1 MRRTEAARSDRSLQR
16 MQLHCAVGWVDV
28 HRTRALQRHW
38 HRWGHGTGRH
48 VLDVASS
55 VLYVALQVLDEL
67 EAGIA
72 AGNSQPLPP
81 DRLVSLAQCLRALP

>member
-1 MRRTEAARSDRSLQR
+1 MRRSEAARSDRSLQR

-28 HRTRALQRHW
+28 P
-38 HRWGHGTGRH
+38 
-48 VLDVASS
+48 SS

-81 DRLVSLAQCLRALP
+81 DRLV

>member
-1 MRRTEAARSDRSLQR
+1 MCIARGPCSGTGI
-16 MQLHCAVGWVDV
+16 VGG
-28 HRTRALQRHW
+28 TAL
-38 HRWGHGTGRH
+38 GRH